1 VHVHQVRDT
10 CSRDLISHR
19 TMREGSFQSSHDN
32 KSIELFVC
40 RPAHNVGLR
49 GDSRRDGIAFVQAG
63 REMLT
68 GWERR
73 GLKH

>member
-1 VHVHQVRDT
+1 
-10 CSRDLISHR
+10 
-19 TMREGSFQSSHDN
+19 MREGSFQSSHDN

-40 RPAHNVGLR
+40 WPAHDVGLR
-49 GDSRRDGIAFVQAG
+49 GDSRRDGVVFVQAG